1 VHTLAATVFVVH
13 QPPIDLQR
21 ARSFGGVADEYERGR
36 PSYPL
41 EAIIWLLGW
50 EPLDV
55 VELGAGTGK
64 LTARLVEAGHRVIAV
79 EPSAG
84 MRAVLAERV
93 PGVQLVT
100 ASAEDTGLAERS
112 ADAVVAAAAFHW
124 FDRSR
129 AFPEISRIL
138 RVDGT
143 LGLIGSRFD
152 QTTPWAVRL
161 RSVLGEPSR
170 TGTSRHWPERDELG
184 QWFQETEED
193 HWFPFTEQVDRQR
206 LIDYALSRSTFAVL
220 PPDEQRAAAARV
232 GNFWDTDPDLR
243 GQQTAEL
250 AYQTLVRRAR
260 GVRLPPG

>member
-1 VHTLAATVFVVH
+1 LIVQ

-36 PSYPL
+36 PTYPL
-41 EAIIWLLGW
+41 EAVRWLLGS

-64 LTARLVEAGHRVIAV
+64 LTARLIEAGHRVIAV
-79 EPSAG
+79 EPSEG

-93 PGVQLVT
+93 PEAQVVT
-100 ASAEDTGLAERS
+100 ASAEDTGLAPRS

-129 AFPEISRIL
+129 AFPEITRIL
-138 RVDGT
+138 RVEGT

-152 QTTPWAVRL
+152 QTTPWAVRV
-161 RSVLGEPSR
+161 RAVLGEPSR
-170 TGTSRHWPERDELG
+170 TGSSRHWPEEDELAL
-184 QWFQETEED
+184 WFREIDED
-193 HWFPFTEQVDRQR
+193 QWFPFSEPFDRQR

-220 PPDEQRAAAARV
+220 PPAEQRAAAARV
-232 GNFWDTDPDLR
+232 GEFWDTDPDLKGR
-243 GQQTAEL
+243 QTAPL
-250 AYQTLVRRAR
+250 TYQALVRRAR